1 MQLISLI
8 RREIPNPSYAL
19 IGFSV
24 LTGISNACLIAV
36 INGAA
41 QTVSDR
47 AVNWRYTL
55 LYALLAGI
63 FFYSKKYTLD
73 QSSELVEWVIN
84 RLRHRLADKVR
95 RTELSTLNKYGTA
108 TIYARIS
115 QDATIISNVTTTL
128 INSVQSVV
136 MVVFTLLY
144 VAMISLWSFVLIGA
158 GLGLGISYY
167 LGFSG
172 RFRELWQLVSVK
184 ETAFYEKLDH
194 ILKGFKE
201 IRINRRKNED
211 VFRNYE
217 EVNNATRDHRIRT
230 SKQYNL
236 LLIFTQVFF
245 YLMLGVILFVLP
257 KFHTEHADAVIK
269 VVTALLFISGPL
281 EGIIFSMQSFANAN
295 NSAANLLALEAQL
308 EEELK
313 QPSVESA
320 EDAKDYEVLPF
331 SHSLEFRQLSYAYP
345 QVNGNGGDFRVG
357 PLNLRVNKGELIFII
372 GGNGSGKSTFMHLL
386 TGLYRPSS
394 GSILLDGGQEAG
406 GRTVAP
412 HNYQQYRNL
421 YSIIF
426 SDYHLFDRLYGL
438 ELVPDEETVNGLMQS
453 MGLLAEKVHF
463 QGGAFSTTRLSSG
476 QKKRLALVTSI
487 VENKSIYVYDE
498 VAADLDPEFRDE
510 FYYRLLGRLKAMGK
524 TVFVVSHDQQY
535 WLVADRLLNF
545 QDGQLREL
553 GKEEVRMLVSV
564 GRKEE

>member
-1 MQLISLI
+1 VQLISLI

-24 LTGISNACLIAV
+24 LSGISNACLIAV

-172 RFRELWQLVSVK
+172 RFRELWQVVSVK

-331 SHSLEFRQLSYAYP
+331 SHSLEFRQLSYEYP
-345 QVNGNGGDFRVG
+345 LVNGNGGGFRVG

-394 GSILLDGGQEAG
+394 GSILLDGGQESG

-438 ELVPDEETVNGLMQS
+438 EFAPDEETVNELMQS
-453 MGLLAEKVHF
+453 MGLSAEKVHF

-535 WLVADRLLNF
+535 WLVADRLLHF

>member
-1 MQLISLI
+1 MLS
-8 RREIPNPSYAL
+8 
-19 IGFSV
+19 
-24 LTGISNACLIAV
+24 GISNACLIAV

-55 LYALLAGI
+55 LYVLLAGI

-172 RFRELWQLVSVK
+172 RFQELWQVVSVK

-295 NSAANLLALEAQL
+295 NSAGNLLALEAQL

-313 QPSVESA
+313 QPSAESA
-320 EDAKDYEVLPF
+320 LDAKDYEALPF
-331 SHSLEFRQLSYAYP
+331 SHSLEFRQLSYEYP
-345 QVNGNGGDFRVG
+345 LINGNSGGFRVG
-357 PLNLRVNKGELIFII
+357 PLNLRVDKGELIFII

-426 SDYHLFDRLYGL
+426 SDYHLFDQLYGL
-438 ELVPDEETVNGLMQS
+438 EFVPDEETVNELMQS
-453 MGLLAEKVHF
+453 MGLSAEKVHF

-535 WLVADRLLNF
+535 WLVADRLLHF

>member
-257 KFHTEHADAVIK
+257 KFHTEHADAVTK

-331 SHSLEFRQLSYAYP
+331 SHSLEFRQLSYEYP
-345 QVNGNGGDFRVG
+345 RVNGNGGGFRVG

-412 HNYQQYRNL
+412 YNYQQYRNL
-421 YSIIF
+421 CSIIF